1 MSKSNKD
8 QRKSAILGNARGL
21 IILASLIALVILGVT
36 LLVARDDESAATTPA
51 ATSSLVATT
60 STRTS
65 ASKDE
70 VTRRLQDI
78 LQIREQAIR
87 ERDASLF
94 EDVYSSECSCLR
106 AGRTAI
112 AALKREKILWKNRS
126 ISIEVQSTKMISSR
140 LWEVVALFTSSPFR
154 IETEAG
160 QLVRESPAERI
171 RYRFLLV
178 RTSDGEPWRLG
189 GASPI
194 EG

>member
-21 IILASLIALVILGVT
+21 IVLASLIALVILGIT

-112 AALKREKILWKNRS
+112 AALKRGKILWKNRS

-178 RTSDGEPWRLG
+178 RTSDEEPWRLG

>member
-8 QRKSAILGNARGL
+8 QRKSAILGNGRGL
-21 IILASLIALVILGVT
+21 IVLASLIVLVILGVT
-36 LLVARDDESAATTPA
+36 LLVTRDDESAATTSA
-51 ATSSLVATT
+51 GSSSLVATT

-70 VTRRLQDI
+70 VTRRLRDI
-78 LQIREQAIR
+78 LQIREKAIR

-106 AGRTAI
+106 AGRAAI
-112 AALKREKILWKNRS
+112 AALKREKVLWKNRS
-126 ISIEVQSTKMISSR
+126 ISIEVQSTRMISKR

-154 IETEAG
+154 IETEEG
-160 QLVRESPAERI
+160 RLVRESPAERI

-178 RTSDGEPWRLG
+178 RTSDGELWRLG
-189 GASPI
+189 GASPM

>member
-21 IILASLIALVILGVT
+21 IVLASLIALVILGVT

-178 RTSDGEPWRLG
+178 RTSDEEPWRLG

>member
-21 IILASLIALVILGVT
+21 IVLASLIALVILGVS

-178 RTSDGEPWRLG
+178 RTSDREPWRLG

>member
-8 QRKSAILGNARGL
+8 QRKSAILGNERGL
-21 IILASLIALVILGVT
+21 IALASLIVLVISGVT
-36 LLVARDDESAATTPA
+36 LLVARDDESAATTSPG
-51 ATSSLVATT
+51 TSSLVATT

-70 VTRRLQDI
+70 VTRRLREI

-106 AGRTAI
+106 AGRAAI
-112 AALKREKILWKNRS
+112 AALKREEVLWKNRS
-126 ISIEVQSTKMISSR
+126 ISIEIQSTRMISNR

-154 IETEAG
+154 IETEEG
-160 QLVRESPAERI
+160 RLVRESPAERI

-178 RTSDGEPWRLG
+178 RTSDWEPWRLG